1 MSKNKSNQ
9 LARSAGG
16 HKVFQPELSKGLSE
30 TERQKRIAFVMM
42 ASGEKSI
49 NSVVDSFYKIL
60 TTFEANPKV
69 VDEVS
74 KRTKLSKRELVSRL
88 AFYKKEYE
96 DVVEIRD
103 LLYNV
108 W

>member
-9 LARSAGG
+9 LARFAGG
-16 HKVFQPELSKGLSE
+16 HKVFQPEVSNEITESE
-30 TERQKRIAFVMM
+30 RLKRIAFLNV
-42 ASGEKSI
+42 ATGEKSI
-49 NSVVDSFYKIL
+49 NAVVDSFHKIL
-60 TTFEANPKV
+60 TDFETNPKV

-74 KRTKLSKRELVSRL
+74 KRTKLSKRETVSKL
-88 AFYKKEYE
+88 TFYKKEYE

-103 LLYNV
+103 LLYKA

>member
-9 LARSAGG
+9 LARTAGG
-16 HKVFQPELSKGLSE
+16 HKVFQPEIKLGITE
-30 TERQKRIAFVMM
+30 TEKQKHITFMTLV
-42 ASGEKSI
+42 SGKKSI
-49 NSVVDSFYKIL
+49 NSIVHSFYKIL
-60 TTFEANPKV
+60 STFETNPKV

-74 KRTKLSKRELVSRL
+74 KRTMLSKREAVRVLT
-88 AFYKKEYE
+88 FYKKEYE

-103 LLYNV
+103 LLYKV

>member
-9 LARSAGG
+9 LARFAGG
-16 HKVFQPELSKGLSE
+16 HKVFQPEISKDITE
-30 TERQKRIAFVMM
+30 TEKQKRIKFVNLS
-42 ASGEKSI
+42 SGEKSI
-49 NSVVDSFYKIL
+49 NSIVDSFYKIL

-74 KRTKLSKRELVSRL
+74 KRTKLSKRETVSRL
-88 AFYKKEYE
+88 TFYKKEYE
-96 DVVEIRD
+96 DVYEIRD
-103 LLYNV
+103 LLYKV